1 MIKQRF
7 KKILL
12 ALAAVIL
19 FAPQFVWALGAPVQI
34 NLLDKN
40 TVVDIEDQSNRS
52 GSAFG
57 QGTTGST
64 LTQFVANLINV
75 FLGLLGTIFIILII
89 YGGYTWM
96 TAAGNA
102 EKVTKAQTTLRVAII
117 GLIIIAASY
126 AITYFIFARLP
137 DAGQDGSTIG
147 TGQTGS

>member
-1 MIKQRF
+1 M
-7 KKILL
+7 